1 MYVIVDCLIVV
12 GYLAE
17 MTHCILARLWRCML
31 GIKTGNKRRA
41 VEKKA
46 EYSPKVLQNRRL

>member
-1 MYVIVDCLIVV
+1 MFVIVDYLIVV

-17 MTHCILARLWRCML
+17 MTHCILVRLRHCML
-31 GIKTGNKRRA
+31 RIKTGNKRRA

-46 EYSPKVLQNRRL
+46 FP